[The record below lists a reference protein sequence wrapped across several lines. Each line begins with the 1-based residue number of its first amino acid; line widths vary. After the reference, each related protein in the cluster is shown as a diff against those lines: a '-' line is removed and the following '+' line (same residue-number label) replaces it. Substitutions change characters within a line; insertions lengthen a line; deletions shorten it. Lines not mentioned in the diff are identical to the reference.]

1 MDADDAVT
9 PLRPLLFSIAY
20 RLLGSVMEAE
30 DMVQETYLRWQAQD
44 SAAIASPRAYL
55 TTVITRLCLDQLR
68 SARARRETYI
78 GPWLPEPLLT
88 DPGRSPADAAVMAD
102 SLSMAFLVL
111 LERLSPLE
119 RAVFV
124 LREVFDYDYAA
135 IADIV
140 DRSEAACRQL
150 ASRARRAVTERPP
163 RDTPAP
169 EVGMGLAR
177 CFLAAA
183 GGGDMAEL
191 MAVLAPDVT
200 WTSDGGGLPGVARR
214 PIRGAEAVARFVFGL
229 NRLAPPGAAARP
241 VSLNGGPGVLVE
253 MDGAPYAA
261 VALDVDGDRVRAF
274 YAVVNPLKLQ
284 GLH

>member
-177 CFLAAA
+177 RFLAAA